1 MQSRLKTL
9 KPDLLFSK
17 YGHTLIS
24 EKRQKENEMKEV
36 RCNNTE
42 VKIMPGGEDRKRE
55 PGINK

>member
-1 MQSRLKTL
+1 M
-9 KPDLLFSK
+9 KPHMLFYK
-17 YGHTLIS
+17 YGHNLIY